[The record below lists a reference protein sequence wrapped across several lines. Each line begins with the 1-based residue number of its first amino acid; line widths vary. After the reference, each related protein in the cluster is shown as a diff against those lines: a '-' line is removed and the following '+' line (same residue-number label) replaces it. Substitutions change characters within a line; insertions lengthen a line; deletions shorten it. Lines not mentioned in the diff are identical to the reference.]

1 MLALLVEIRNK
12 KYGDKIIEKEK
23 EEENNKNELKQRN
36 KLKEIANTINWI
48 ECYKDEIIIILKT
61 YAKLD
66 LKINSLF
73 KLIRDII
80 NYKNVKYEDSERNP
94 KYTAIVNEVIFLGI
108 ESLLKI
114 LITNEELFRDIND
127 VKNLIELINFYR
139 DILQDISKIQNNLM
153 LYSKEM
159 FSLEEI
165 VEIFDLYYI
174 NKINKKECFIEI
186 FNYFINEA
194 KLINEKDNHNLNIN
208 FDTLYETL
216 KKYIGNDNKFSR
228 VMNIIF
234 INEFKKSDN
243 KEFRIKLM
251 TILLSNKKFIY
262 DCSYLIELILGDYLS
277 YDVEKFKDNI
287 NNIQYCGLIEFLN
300 QHCDGNEIL

>member
-1 MLALLVEIRNK
+1 M
-12 KYGDKIIEKEK
+12 
-23 EEENNKNELKQRN
+23 
-36 KLKEIANTINWI
+36 
-48 ECYKDEIIIILKT
+48 
-61 YAKLD
+61 
-66 LKINSLF
+66 
-73 KLIRDII
+73 
-80 NYKNVKYEDSERNP
+80 
-94 KYTAIVNEVIFLGI
+94 
-108 ESLLKI
+108 
-114 LITNEELFRDIND
+114 
-127 VKNLIELINFYR
+127 
-139 DILQDISKIQNNLM
+139 
-153 LYSKEM
+153 
-159 FSLEEI
+159 
-165 VEIFDLYYI
+165 
-174 NKINKKECFIEI
+174 
-186 FNYFINEA
+186 
-194 KLINEKDNHNLNIN
+194 NIN